1 MGGTTA
7 SAAVSARPPS
17 PPPPPPVVQDGGP
30 ARRGRS
36 RASDD
41 FDDPDERPRR
51 RSREED
57 DYDDPDERPR
67 RRRRDEEEDDDR
79 PRRRKKKKEAG
90 SSKGLII
97 GLSLG
102 GVGLLVGG
110 VVLFFVLRG
119 GSSAPRPGPVGPGP
133 VGGGAGDFT
142 SAAGKYRVAFPRA
155 PQQKSQPGPLGT
167 TVNLALVE
175 ERNGVYMVGYTD
187 MPIPA
192 GEPPDAVR
200 QRLIGS
206 QNGALANMGGRAT
219 SQREIMLQGK
229 YPGREF
235 TGTMSKGPPGSRIRA
250 RIYLVGTRLYQVFVL
265 GNGGI
270 SEGAE
275 ATRFLDSFAYL
286 E

>member
-1 MGGTTA
+1 M
-7 SAAVSARPPS
+7 R
-17 PPPPPPVVQDGGP
+17 
-30 ARRGRS
+30 
-36 RASDD
+36 
-41 FDDPDERPRR
+41 RR
-51 RSREED
+51 RSMASED
-57 DYDDPDERPR
+57 FDDPDERPR
-67 RRRRDEEEDDDR
+67 RRRRDEEEYDDR
-79 PRRRKKKKEAG
+79 PRRPKKNKGAG

-102 GVGLLVGG
+102 GVGLLIGG
-110 VVLFFVLRG
+110 VVLVLVLSG
-119 GSSAPRPGPVGPGP
+119 GSTPAARPGPGP
-133 VGGGAGDFT
+133 VVPGPGPAGGAGDFT
-142 SAAGKYRVAFPRA
+142 SAAGKYRIAFSRA

-187 MPIPA
+187 MPIPP

-206 QNGALANMGGRAT
+206 QNGALSNMGGRAT